1 MTFQPFITAYTCVS
15 AVGRGRDALKSAL
28 ISKTGG
34 LTRYE
39 DPVGVLDT
47 YVGRV
52 DGLDMVAV
60 PNAVEAFDCRNNRLA
75 ELTLRQDGFE
85 TRAAAARKRYGPER
99 IGVVLGTSTSGIASG
114 EDAFLKWSG
123 EGPLP
128 PEFEFEKSQDL
139 YSLSEYV
146 RRRLDLRGP
155 SYTISAACASSTKT
169 FIDGAQLIQAGLC
182 DAVIVGG
189 VDTLCE
195 TSLRGFNALQLLSPV
210 PCRPN
215 DVDRQGICIG
225 EAGGF
230 ALLEREHGDDG
241 PALRLTGFGE
251 SSDAHHMSSPH
262 PEGLGARMAME
273 QALQRAALTAAEI
286 GYVNMHG
293 TGSLLNDRV
302 EDRAIA
308 DVLGPDMRCSSTKGW
323 TGHTLGAAGA
333 VEAAIVLISLEAG
346 IAPANLNL
354 ETLDPDALCRPLTDT
369 VPADLVHVLTNN
381 FGFGG
386 NNCSLLFSREDRP

>member
-1 MTFQPFITAYTCVS
+1 MTFLPPITAYTCVC
-15 AVGRGRDALKSAL
+15 AVGRGHDALRAAL
-28 ISKTGG
+28 TGMVGG
-34 LTRYE
+34 LTRFD

-47 YVGRV
+47 FVGRV
-52 DGLDMVAV
+52 DGLDT
-60 PNAVEAFDCRNNRLA
+60 VELPADLTDYDCRNNRLA

-85 TRAAAARKRYGPER
+85 DRVRAARDRYGAAR

-114 EDAFLKWSG
+114 EDAFLAWSG

-128 PEFEFEKSQDL
+128 SDFVFEHSQDL
-139 YSLSEYV
+139 YSLSDYM
-146 RRRLDLRGP
+146 RRRLRLAGP

-169 FIDGAQLIQAGLC
+169 FIDGAQLIAAGLC
-182 DAVIVGG
+182 DAVVVGG

-215 DVDRQGICIG
+215 DADRQGISIG

-230 ALLEREHGDDG
+230 ALLERDDCGRGDM
-241 PALRLTGFGE
+241 PRLIGYGE

-262 PEGLGARMAME
+262 PDGLGARLAMT
-273 QALQRAALTAAEI
+273 QALEMAGLRAGQI
-286 GYVNMHG
+286 DYVNMHG
-293 TGSLLNDRV
+293 TGSHLNDRV

-308 DVLGPDMRCSSTKGW
+308 DVLGASVKCSSTKGW
-323 TGHTLGAAGA
+323 MGHTLGAAGA
-333 VEAAIVLISLEAG
+333 VEAAIVLVALEAQ
-346 IAPANLNL
+346 IAPGNLNL
-354 ETLDPDALCRPLTDT
+354 ERPDPEALCRPLTET
-369 VPADLVHVLTNN
+369 VPAGLNHAMTNN

-386 NNCSLLFSREDRP
+386 NNCCLVFSRGGPQ

>member
-1 MTFQPFITAYTCVS
+1 MTFHPSITAYTCVC
-15 AVGRGRDALKSAL
+15 AVGRGRDALQSAL
-28 ISKTGG
+28 IGKTGG
-34 LTRYE
+34 LTRFE
-39 DPVGVLDT
+39 DPIGVLDT

-52 DGLDMVAV
+52 DGLDDVDLPEEV
-60 PNAVEAFDCRNNRLA
+60 RAFDCRNNRLA

-85 TRAAAARKRYGPER
+85 AQVAAARARYGADR
-99 IGVVLGTSTSGIASG
+99 VGVVLGTSTSGIASG
-114 EDAFLKWSG
+114 EDAFLEWSG
-123 EGPLP
+123 DGPLRP
-128 PEFEFEKSQDL
+128 DFKFETSQDL
-139 YSLSEYV
+139 YALSDFV
-146 RRRLDLRGP
+146 RRRLGLSGP
-155 SYTISAACASSTKT
+155 AYTISAACASSTKT
-169 FIDGAQLIQAGLC
+169 FVDGAQMIAAGLC

-230 ALLEREHGDDG
+230 ALLERGCDG
-241 PALRLTGFGE
+241 NTPSLRLTGYGE

-262 PEGLGARMAME
+262 PDGLGARRAME
-273 QALQRAALTAAEI
+273 QALERAGLSASEV

-293 TGSLLNDRV
+293 TGSHLNDRV
-302 EDRAIA
+302 EDFAIA
-308 DVLGPDMRCSSTKGW
+308 DVLGPEVRCSSTKGW

-333 VEAAIVLISLEAG
+333 VEAAIVLIALDAQ
-346 IAPANLNL
+346 IVPANLNL
-354 ETLDPDALCRPLTDT
+354 ETLDSEARCRPLTDT
-369 VPADLVHVLTNN
+369 VPADISHVMTNN

-386 NNCSLLFSREDRP
+386 NNCCLLFSREGPA